1 MILRELVKISKRGE
15 INVAYNSSKSK
26 SNWVLFLLI
35 LSGIV
40 LGGFLGSLADGVNA
54 LSWLNFGY
62 NFGMNSPLA
71 LDLKIIFIQ
80 FKIAITINVASII
93 GIIIAIFVYRKI

>member
-1 MILRELVKISKRGE
+1 M
-15 INVAYNSSKSK
+15 AYNSNKNK
-26 SNWVLFLLI
+26 SNWVLILLI

-40 LGGFLGSLADGVNA
+40 LGGFLGSLAQGVNA

-71 LDLKIIFIQ
+71 LDLKILFIQ
-80 FKIAITINVASII
+80 FKILLTINIAGVI